1 MLHMRAPVE
10 IIDDV
15 PKVLSGVAYFQG
27 MKQDALERV
36 SANSRVMPL
45 RRDDTLVD
53 HQIPG
58 DPNVYVVLEGQIHLG
73 LPTTDTIRSL
83 RFIDPGMTLGESV
96 LLMRV
101 PPPYLAVATRKS
113 RVLVL
118 DGNRWLE
125 EIQSAPDLSWNVL
138 KHLAQRRLD
147 VMHLLVA
154 SSRRTDLSR
163 VAGYIA
169 EFRPKIPSPSFSF
182 ELPARKLDIAANL
195 GMSNASFSRA
205 LQHLKNAGFISV
217 AGSCIHVLDLEMVEH
232 VAQAHDR

>member
-1 MLHMRAPVE
+1 MIPMRTPVE

-15 PKVLSGVAYFQG
+15 PKVLSHVAYFQG
-27 MKQDALERV
+27 MSQQALERV
-36 SANSRVMPL
+36 SVNSHVMPL

-53 HQIPG
+53 HQVSIE
-58 DPNVYVVLEGQIHLG
+58 PNVYVVLEGQIHLG

-101 PPPYLAVATRKS
+101 APPYKAVATRKS
-113 RVLVL
+113 RVLVI
-118 DGNRWLE
+118 DGNRWLD
-125 EIQSAPDLSWNVL
+125 EIQSAPELSWDVL
-138 KHLAQRRLD
+138 RHLAQRRLD

-169 EFRPKIPSPSFSF
+169 EFRPKVPSPSFSF

-205 LQHLKNAGFISV
+205 LQHLKHAGFISV
-217 AGSCIHVLDLEMVEH
+217 AGSCIHVLNIDMVEH
-232 VAQAHDR
+232 VAQSPDR